1 MKRLAVY
8 TMIIAAT
15 LALLIILWQF
25 RSVAILLIISLVL
38 TAALRSS
45 VDFLTARGLRAGLA
59 RALVYLLVFGV
70 LGVGLYLISGQLVR
84 ELEILS
90 NYLVV
95 LYDSTYRAWAAGNSL
110 QQAVVDRLLAP
121 DQLTESTVG
130 PAGVAIAQLLFGV
143 TQNAATIVAGLVIV
157 IVLSLYWSAD
167 RSHFERLW
175 LSLLPAGRRIQARRI
190 WQKTE
195 GTMGAYLRSEVIQA
209 FLAIILLVIGYVI
222 IGNDYA
228 LLTGLLAGIAWLVPL
243 VGFVF
248 AALLSFLIGLASS
261 GGLTTAIEALVL
273 TTAVLAFLE
282 FVVEPRLF
290 RRNQFSGVLIIV
302 LMVMLVDAYGLTGFL
317 TAPPL
322 AVATQVLVSHI
333 VYAMRQTTTT
343 TVEID
348 ALEERLQ
355 SVQAHYD
362 EGDGTEDEAM
372 PREIASLYGRLNNL
386 LADARRQSPDE
397 KVPYMQSYS
406 GRDTTPR

>member
-8 TMIIAAT
+8 TAIIAAT
-15 LALLIILWQF
+15 LALLILLWQF

-38 TAALRSS
+38 TAALRPS
-45 VDFLTARGLRAGLA
+45 VDFLAERGLRAGMA
-59 RALVYLLVFGV
+59 RAVVYLLAFGL
-70 LGVGLYLISGQLVR
+70 LGLGLYLISGPLVR
-84 ELEILS
+84 ELVILS

-95 LYDSTYRAWAAGNSL
+95 LYDSTYRAWAAGSSL

-121 DQLTESTVG
+121 DQLTESAMGPVG
-130 PAGVAIAQLLFGV
+130 AALAQLLFGV

-157 IVLSLYWSAD
+157 IALSLYWSAD

-195 GTMGAYLRSEVIQA
+195 GTMGAYLRSEVIQSV
-209 FLAIILLVIGYVI
+209 LAVILLVIGYSL

-228 LLTGLLAGIAWLVPL
+228 LLTGLLAGVAWLVPL

-248 AALLSFLIGLASS
+248 AALLSFLFGLASS
-261 GGLTTAIEALVL
+261 GGLPAAVGALVL

-302 LMVMLVDAYGLTGFL
+302 VMVMMVDTYGLTGFL
-317 TAPPL
+317 IAPPL
-322 AVATQVLVSHI
+322 AVAAQVLVSQI
-333 VYAMRQTTTT
+333 IYAARHTSTTA
-343 TVEID
+343 VEID
-348 ALEERLQ
+348 TLEERLISIQ
-355 SVQAHYD
+355 KHYD
-362 EGDGTEDEAM
+362 EAMETGDETM
-372 PREIASLYGRLNNL
+372 PREIASLVGRLNGL
-386 LADARRQSPDE
+386 LAEARRLAPDE
-397 KVPYMQSYS
+397 RVPQIQ
-406 GRDTTPR
+406 P

>member
-1 MKRLAVY
+1 MKRLAFY
-8 TMIIAAT
+8 TAIIAAT

-38 TAALRSS
+38 TAALRPS
-45 VDFLTARGLRAGLA
+45 VEFLAERGLRAGLA
-59 RALVYLLVFGV
+59 RTVVYLLA
-70 LGVGLYLISGQLVR
+70 LGLGGLGLYLISGPLVK

-95 LYDSTYRAWAAGNSL
+95 IYDSTYRAWAAGNSL

-121 DQLTESTVG
+121 DQLTESAVG
-130 PAGVAIAQLLFGV
+130 PAGAAIAQLLFGV
-143 TQNAATIVAGLVIV
+143 TQNAATIIAGLVIV

-175 LSLLPAGRRIQARRI
+175 LSLLPANRRIQARRI

-209 FLAIILLVIGYVI
+209 FLAVILLVIGYRI

-243 VGFVF
+243 VGFIF

-261 GGLTTAIEALVL
+261 GGLSTAIAALVW
-273 TTAVLAFLE
+273 TTIVLAFLE

-290 RRNQFSGVLIIV
+290 RRSQFSGVLIIV
-302 LMVMLVDAYGLTGFL
+302 IMVMMVDAYGLTGFL
-317 TAPPL
+317 IAPPL

-333 VYAMRQTTTT
+333 LYAARHATTAA
-343 TVEID
+343 VELD
-348 ALEERLQ
+348 TLGKRLQ
-355 SVQAHYD
+355 SIQADYD
-362 EGDGTEDEAM
+362 EAAEAGGEAM
-372 PREIASLYGRLNNL
+372 PPAIASLYGRLQEL
-386 LADARRQSPDE
+386 LEEADHLTPDE
-397 KVPYMQSYS
+397 RVAQVQS
-406 GRDTTPR
+406 

>member
-317 TAPPL
+317 IAPPL